1 MREKNKR
8 DGMRQRERARLGT
21 GAGGWVLKKAHR
33 YVHAFKLSLT
43 FSSGVLLACLV
54 TFIEV
59 MGDPSTWRES
69 SCVCACVCVCMF
81 GCVCVSSHVKQKEFI
96 LNGLLKMR

>member
-1 MREKNKR
+1 
-8 DGMRQRERARLGT
+8 MRQRERARLGT
-21 GAGGWVLKKAHR
+21 GAGGWILKKAHR

-69 SCVCACVCVCMF
+69 SCVCVCVCVCVCMF
-81 GCVCVSSHVKQKEFI
+81 VYVCVSSHVKQKKYI
-96 LNGLLKMR
+96 LHGLLKMR

>member
-8 DGMRQRERARLGT
+8 DRMRQRESEIWDRSR
-21 GAGGWVLKKAHR
+21 WVATEVHR

-59 MGDPSTWRES
+59 MGDPSTCRES
-69 SCVCACVCVCMF
+69 SYECVCVCLF
-81 GCVCVSSHVKQKEFI
+81 GV
-96 LNGLLKMR
+96 